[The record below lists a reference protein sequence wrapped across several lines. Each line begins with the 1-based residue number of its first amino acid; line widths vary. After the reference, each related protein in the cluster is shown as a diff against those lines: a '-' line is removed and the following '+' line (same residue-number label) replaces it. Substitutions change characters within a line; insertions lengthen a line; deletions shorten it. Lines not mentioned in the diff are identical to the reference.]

1 MNKYEVKEERWTD
14 KQTTRGKWL
23 QSQNGTFKKK
33 KLLTSKRLLNL
44 HTANFHLGGCEEKT
58 PLQESFN
65 I

>member
-23 QSQNGTFKKK
+23 QSQNGTLKKK
-33 KLLTSKRLLNL
+33 K
-44 HTANFHLGGCEEKT
+44 TAD
-58 PLQESFN
+58 